1 MALGTVDDLI
11 EDLYDME
18 YGLESK
24 VTRVGVGMPLYEME
38 LA

>member
-24 VTRVGVGMPLYEME
+24 ATRVGVRMPLYEME

>member
-1 MALGTVDDLI
+1 
-11 EDLYDME
+11 LYDME

-24 VTRVGVGMPLYEME
+24 PTRVAVRMPLYEME